1 MLKLNNLNLSYKIAL
16 ITILGVSTFLIALI
30 VSIYGGN
37 NVKTELDHLK
47 ENIRPLI
54 DLSNQNSAQIQ
65 RIEELYTQAVATAEV
80 ELLDKA
86 KVTGQLILTNLTEIK
101 EYDPVSQASISLI
114 ADNLIKYQRLN
125 LDISKMMMSDD
136 VDFGRV
142 GAQAKVKTE
151 VYERLT
157 ADIEKYKKHIDA
169 KFEATINASL
179 EESDQAIYATSAIGF
194 TLLSVML
201 LIATLVSRNI
211 VRAAGDI
218 AQSLYKLSEG
228 EGNLNDQLKVH
239 GSDELGQ
246 VSNNFNKF
254 MGLLKS
260 SITDVVNVAEP
271 LNTASSDIKQKM
283 VMVNSLATEQEAKG
297 ADVNQAM
304 ATMIEAVHS
313 MSKNA
318 NDVVD
323 STVQVDKEVKKG
335 QKIIFETI
343 DISKELN
350 DEIDQAA
357 SLIGMLSD
365 DAKNMGQFLNVID
378 DISNQTN
385 LLALNAAIEAARA
398 GEHGRGFAV
407 VADEV
412 RTLAMK
418 TSDATQNIKELVVKL
433 TGAAE
438 KSVESMSSASE
449 KSIRNADHTQVAGD
463 ALDLIHE
470 KTVAITEMSGRISK
484 ATGDQEAVAK
494 KVTSNVEQMMGSLES
509 TRLNMEEAGQI
520 VVKLTSFSDGLQ
532 DATSQFRLS

>member
-1 MLKLNNLNLSYKIAL
+1 MLKLNNLKLSYKIAL

-47 ENIRPLI
+47 KNIRPLI
-54 DLSNQNSAQIQ
+54 DLSNQNSTQIQ

-101 EYDPVSQASISLI
+101 EYDSASQVSIGLI
-114 ADNLIKYQRLN
+114 ADNLTKYQRLN

-136 VDFGRV
+136 VDFGLV

-151 VYERLT
+151 VYESLT

-169 KFEATINASL
+169 QFEATINASL
-179 EESDQAIYATSAIGF
+179 EESDRAIYATSAIGF
-194 TLLSVML
+194 TLLSIML
-201 LIATLVSRNI
+201 VIATLVSRNI

-218 AQSLYKLSEG
+218 AQSLYQLSEG

-283 VMVNSLATEQEAKG
+283 VMVSSLATEQKSKG
-297 ADVNQAM
+297 IDVNQAM
-304 ATMIEAVHS
+304 ATMIESVHS

-378 DISNQTN
+378 DISSQTN

-449 KSIRNADHTQVAGD
+449 KSIRNADHTQVAGE

-470 KTVAITEMSGRISK
+470 KTVAITEMSGHISK
-484 ATGDQEAVAK
+484 ATGDQEAVAT
-494 KVTSNVEQMMGSLES
+494 KVTGNVEEMMDSLES
-509 TRLNMEEAGQI
+509 TRLNVEEAGQI
-520 VVKLTSFSDGLQ
+520 VTKLTSFSDDLQ

>member
-54 DLSNQNSAQIQ
+54 DLSNQNSTQIQ

-463 ALDLIHE
+463 ALDLIHD

-484 ATGDQEAVAK
+484 ATGDQETVAK

>member
-54 DLSNQNSAQIQ
+54 DLSNQNSTQIQ

-101 EYDPVSQASISLI
+101 EYDPASQESISLI
-114 ADNLIKYQRLN
+114 ADNLTKYQRLN

-151 VYERLT
+151 VYESLT
-157 ADIEKYKKHIDA
+157 ADIEKYKKYIDMQ
-169 KFEATINASL
+169 FEATINASL
-179 EESDQAIYATSAIGF
+179 EESDQAIYATAAIGF
-194 TLLSVML
+194 TLLSIML
-201 LIATLVSRNI
+201 VIATLVSRTI
-211 VRAAGDI
+211 VRAADDI
-218 AQSLYKLSEG
+218 AQSLYKLSKG

-239 GSDELGQ
+239 GTDELGQ
-246 VSNNFNKF
+246 VSDNFNQF

-271 LNTASSDIKQKM
+271 LNTASSDIKEKM

-297 ADVNQAM
+297 VDVNQAM
-304 ATMIEAVHS
+304 ATMLDSVS
-313 MSKNA
+313 NMSKNA
-318 NDVVD
+318 NDVVE

-335 QKIIFETI
+335 QKIIVETI

-350 DEIDQAA
+350 KEIDQAS
-357 SLIGMLSD
+357 SLVSMLSD

-378 DISNQTN
+378 EISNQTN

-433 TGAAE
+433 SGAAE
-438 KSVESMSSASE
+438 KSVDSMSSASE
-449 KSIRNADHTQVAGD
+449 KSIRNADHTQIAGE

-470 KTVAITEMSGRISK
+470 KTAAITEMSGHISK
-484 ATGDQEAVAK
+484 ATGDQEAIAT
-494 KVTSNVEQMMGSLES
+494 KVTSNVEQMMESLES

-520 VVKLTSFSDGLQ
+520 VTKLTSFSDDLQ